1 MYLHDVA
8 DTEVSFTKDDM
19 HLGRHAEYEKKLI
32 ESTLKKNQRGRS
44 SLITSSQRKNSK
56 LAVNLEDT

>member
-19 HLGRHAEYEKKLI
+19 HLGRHAEYEKRLI
-32 ESTLKKNQRGRS
+32 ESTLREK
-44 SLITSSQRKNSK
+44 SQRRRASIMTNTSGKPSK
-56 LAVNLEDT
+56 

>member
-19 HLGRHAEYEKKLI
+19 HLGRHAEYEKRLI
-32 ESTLKKNQRGRS
+32 ESTLREKSQRGR
-44 SLITSSQRKNSK
+44 TSFMINTGGKTLK
-56 LAVNLEDT
+56 

>member
-8 DTEVSFTKDDM
+8 DNEVSFTKDDM

-32 ESTLKKNQRGRS
+32 ETTLLKDKAQRERVF
-44 SLITSSQRKNSK
+44 LIANNRRKHSQ
-56 LAVNLEDT
+56 